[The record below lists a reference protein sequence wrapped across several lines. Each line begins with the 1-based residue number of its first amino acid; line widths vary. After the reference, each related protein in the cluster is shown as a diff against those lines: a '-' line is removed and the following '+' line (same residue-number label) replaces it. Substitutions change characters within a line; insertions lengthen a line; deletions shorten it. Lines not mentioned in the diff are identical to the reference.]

1 MLKMAIYKC
10 SSLLDACLVTHLMA
24 IKSDQLPY
32 LALKYRQS
40 RQISNSFNKYNVLA
54 LQAEISKGDPLYKM
68 WSPLVLVPIYLL
80 KEIVA
85 SIKLCFQWMAW
96 RSFLRERLDSSQK
109 SIRKC
114 PPFALWAFKRKLI
127 FYHAFWTNQLK
138 QIMNLWSINN
148 SLLAR
153 ARAG

>member
-10 SSLLDACLVTHLMA
+10 SSLLDAGLVTHLMA

-68 WSPLVLVPIYLL
+68 
-80 KEIVA
+80 
-85 SIKLCFQWMAW
+85 
-96 RSFLRERLDSSQK
+96 
-109 SIRKC
+109 
-114 PPFALWAFKRKLI
+114 
-127 FYHAFWTNQLK
+127 
-138 QIMNLWSINN
+138 
-148 SLLAR
+148 
-153 ARAG
+153 

>member
-40 RQISNSFNKYNVLA
+40 RQISKSFNKHNVLA

-68 WSPLVLVPIYLL
+68 
-80 KEIVA
+80 
-85 SIKLCFQWMAW
+85 
-96 RSFLRERLDSSQK
+96 
-109 SIRKC
+109 
-114 PPFALWAFKRKLI
+114 
-127 FYHAFWTNQLK
+127 
-138 QIMNLWSINN
+138 
-148 SLLAR
+148 
-153 ARAG
+153 

>member
-1 MLKMAIYKC
+1 MAIYKC

-40 RQISNSFNKYNVLA
+40 WQISNSFNKYNVLA
-54 LQAEISKGDPLYKM
+54 LQAEISKGDPLYEM

-85 SIKLCFQWMAW
+85 SNCASSGWLGEA
-96 RSFLRERLDSSQK
+96 FLGSV
-109 SIRKC
+109 
-114 PPFALWAFKRKLI
+114 LI
-127 FYHAFWTNQLK
+127 AVRNQLGNVHLLHCEHSRGSWSF
-138 QIMNLWSINN
+138 IMPSEQTNWNK
-148 SLLAR
+148 
-153 ARAG
+153 

>member
-40 RQISNSFNKYNVLA
+40 RQISNSFNKHNVLA

-85 SIKLCFQWMAW
+85 SNCASSGWLGEA
-96 RSFLRERLDSSQK
+96 FLGSV
-109 SIRKC
+109 
-114 PPFALWAFKRKLI
+114 LI
-127 FYHAFWTNQLK
+127 AVRNQLRNVHLLHCEHSRGSWSF
-138 QIMNLWSINN
+138 IMPSEQTNWNK
-148 SLLAR
+148 
-153 ARAG
+153 

>member
-1 MLKMAIYKC
+1 MAIYKC

-40 RQISNSFNKYNVLA
+40 RQISNSFNKYNVLE

-80 KEIVA
+80 KEIIA
-85 SIKLCFQWMAW
+85 SNCAFSGWLGEA
-96 RSFLRERLDSSQK
+96 FLGSVLTAVR
-109 SIRKC
+109 
-114 PPFALWAFKRKLI
+114 
-127 FYHAFWTNQLK
+127 NQLGNVHLLHCEHSRGSWSF
-138 QIMNLWSINN
+138 IMPSEQTNWNK
-148 SLLAR
+148 
-153 ARAG
+153 